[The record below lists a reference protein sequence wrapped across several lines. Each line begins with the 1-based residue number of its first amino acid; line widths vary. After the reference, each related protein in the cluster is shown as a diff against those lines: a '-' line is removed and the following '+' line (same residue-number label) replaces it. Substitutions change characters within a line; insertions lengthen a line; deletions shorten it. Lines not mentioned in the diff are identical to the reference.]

1 MEARIENPRVLDES
15 GTCVN
20 VLERGRDYRYV
31 FDVVFHVDAGA
42 VRFGMMIKTLSGME
56 LGGMNSPASD
66 KGVDSVPSGTRLTVS
81 FPFRC
86 VLLPGTYFMN
96 ASVLGSPGAEEVY
109 LHRVIDLYM
118 FRVEQ
123 EQLCLQGGVV
133 DFAIP
138 GHTPDVLGV
147 QRGFG

>member
-1 MEARIENPRVLDES
+1 
-15 GTCVN
+15 
-20 VLERGRDYRYV
+20 
-31 FDVVFHVDAGA
+31 
-42 VRFGMMIKTLSGME
+42 
-56 LGGMNSPASD
+56 
-66 KGVDSVPSGTRLTVS
+66 
-81 FPFRC
+81 
-86 VLLPGTYFMN
+86 MN